1 MSLVISNRSYR
12 YLFSAAAISN
22 LGDGVSALAFPWLAS
37 LLTRDPFL
45 IGMVT
50 FANRLPWFLLTLPIG
65 VITDH
70 YDRRGLM
77 INADIVR
84 LCLTCGVLGIILTLP
99 EAHNSNEMTSIGF
112 LALLAFGLGS
122 AEVVRD
128 NAAQTVL
135 PSIVMRK
142 DLERANGQMWS
153 VEQIT
158 GSFVGPPLAGAL
170 IAYSLPAPFAFDAV
184 TFGLAAFFVWH
195 ISLPPKAPSVRLPM
209 GQSIKEA
216 WVWTKQ
222 HPTVLRLALMLGT
235 LNFQST
241 IFVTLMV
248 LYAQDIF
255 TLSATAYGVLL
266 TAGAVG
272 GVAGGVFGPKVVE
285 HLGPQRSA
293 ILGLAL
299 FPLECLIT
307 AFASSP
313 FIVGGALCI
322 GMFGAVL
329 WNLVTVSYRQ
339 RVIPDHLLGRV
350 NSIYRF
356 FGWGFM
362 PLGALAGGWLV
373 NMAEPELG
381 REYAQRVPY
390 FLCFCTGSV
399 LMVYGAIKLRFHHID
414 NERQADFA
422 LKSKPH
428 KRIEP

>member
-50 FANRLPWFLLTLPIG
+50 FANRLPWLLLTLPIR

-70 YDRRGLM
+70 YDRRRLM

-84 LCLTCGVLGIILTLP
+84 LCLTCGVLAIILTLLD
-99 EAHNSNEMTSIGF
+99 ARNSNEFASIGL

-142 DLERANGQMWS
+142 DLEQANGQMWS
-153 VEQIT
+153 VEQIM
-158 GSFVGPPLAGAL
+158 GSFVGPPLAGVL

-209 GQSIKEA
+209 VQSIKEA
-216 WVWTKQ
+216 WEWTKR
-222 HPTVLRLALMLGT
+222 HSTILHLALMLGV
-235 LNFQST
+235 LNFQSM
-241 IFVTLMV
+241 IFITLMV
-248 LYAQDIF
+248 LFAQDIF
-255 TLSATAYGVLL
+255 APSAAAYGVLL
-266 TAGAVG
+266 TAGA
-272 GVAGGVFGPKVVE
+272 A
-285 HLGPQRSA
+285 
-293 ILGLAL
+293 
-299 FPLECLIT
+299 
-307 AFASSP
+307 
-313 FIVGGALCI
+313 
-322 GMFGAVL
+322 
-329 WNLVTVSYRQ
+329 
-339 RVIPDHLLGRV
+339 
-350 NSIYRF
+350 
-356 FGWGFM
+356 
-362 PLGALAGGWLV
+362 GWLV